1 MRLPFTSCT
10 ITVTR
15 GSRTSGDSLSCTLF
29 SSSPGVRPSAGTSP
43 RRGSVIFPSGLTGTV
58 RDRSGSF
65 QTETST
71 TSSLASRYSCTTCC
85 ASSCWDTSRCAQPG
99 PNASSAAAG
108 PHHHLQ
114 LTDIECLLRH
124 RRTGGC
130 RAGPGARR
138 VPDRRALRE
147 AHCVFP
153 ATGRGRAA
161 RRFCASHPVALRCVP
176 HEWKRRSHSRG
187 TGGSGDALAQ
197 ILLGSS
203 EWSTSHGARVHVDAG
218 AHAPHHRRRRHRL
231 RRRRLRA
238 PARIAGPVR
247 GAAAAPLD
255 GDALPCLR
263 QAAGAAHLAQAAISP
278 ARRARRSPP
287 RPPPRSPPLAG
298 KKQNAET
305 LRRGDRFLLLRFG
318 HARPSPRTNQIL
330 RVSAP
335 PRYVVSPFAA
345 LQRQELLRRGSL
357 AAARPTG
364 GRSGMLAVMRGSV
377 SPQSLIL

>member
-29 SSSPGVRPSAGTSP
+29 SSCPVVRPSAGRSP

-71 TSSLASRYSCTTCC
+71 TSSLASRYSFTTCC
-85 ASSCWDTSRCAQPG
+85 ASSCWDTPLCAQPG

-124 RRTGGC
+124 GRTGGS

-138 VPDRRALRE
+138 VPDRRALKE

-153 ATGRGRAA
+153 ADDRGRAA
-161 RRFCASHPVALRCVP
+161 RRFCASRPVALRCVP

-187 TGGSGDALAQ
+187 TGGSGDALAR
-197 ILLGSS
+197 ILLSS
-203 EWSTSHGARVHVDAG
+203 CAWSTSHRARVHGDAG
-218 AHAPHHRRRRHRL
+218 AHAPHHRRRRHRV

-238 PARIAGPVR
+238 AEGIAGPLR
-247 GAAAAPLD
+247 GTAAAPLD
-255 GDALPCLR
+255 GHALPSLR
-263 QAAGAAHLAQAAISP
+263 QAARAAHLAQAATS
-278 ARRARRSPP
+278 RARP
-287 RPPPRSPPLAG
+287 RADASSLAPPRSPPLGPAQKDWPQRRRG
-298 KKQNAET
+298 AEDLLGEGGRALALVAET
-305 LRRGDRFLLLRFG
+305 NQLSLCLCGKSWSPVLLDSGVRSCCGRGRWRRG
-318 HARPSPRTNQIL
+318 RPKGDPGCPR
-330 RVSAP
+330 
-335 PRYVVSPFAA
+335 
-345 LQRQELLRRGSL
+345 
-357 AAARPTG
+357 
-364 GRSGMLAVMRGSV
+364 
-377 SPQSLIL
+377 

>member
-29 SSSPGVRPSAGTSP
+29 SSCAGVRPSAGTSP
-43 RRGSVIFPSGLTGTV
+43 KRGSVIFPSGLTGTV

-85 ASSCWDTSRCAQPG
+85 ASSCWDTPLCAQPG

-124 RRTGGC
+124 GRTGGS

-161 RRFCASHPVALRCVP
+161 RRFCASRPVALRCVP

-187 TGGSGDALAQ
+187 TGGSGDALAR
-197 ILLGSS
+197 ILLSS
-203 EWSTSHGARVHVDAG
+203 CAWSTSHRARVHGDAG
-218 AHAPHHRRRRHRL
+218 AHAPHHRRRRHRV

-238 PARIAGPVR
+238 AEGIAGPLR

-255 GDALPCLR
+255 GHALPSLR
-263 QAAGAAHLAQAAISP
+263 QAPRAAHLAQAATS
-278 ARRARRSPP
+278 RARP
-287 RPPPRSPPLAG
+287 RADASSLAPPRSPPLAG
-298 KKQNAET
+298 QKAERGDAET
-305 LRRGDRFLLLRFG
+305 RRSISVLRFRRGHPIVR
-318 HARPSPRTNQIL
+318 ANQTL

-335 PRYVVSPFAA
+335 PRSALSPFATP
-345 LQRQELLRRGSL
+345 QGQELLRERSL
-357 AAARPTG
+357 AARPTV

-377 SPQSLIL
+377 RPQSLIL

>member
-29 SSSPGVRPSAGTSP
+29 SSCPVVRPSAGRSP

-85 ASSCWDTSRCAQPG
+85 ASSCWDTPLCAQPG

-124 RRTGGC
+124 GRTGGS

-138 VPDRRALRE
+138 VPDRRALKE

-153 ATGRGRAA
+153 ADDRGRAA
-161 RRFCASHPVALRCVP
+161 RRFCASRPVALRCVP

-187 TGGSGDALAQ
+187 TGGSGDALALQ
-197 ILLGSS
+197 RASLGPFEEPLLLLSMG
-203 EWSTSHGARVHVDAG
+203 TLFLLFGKLL
-218 AHAPHHRRRRHRL
+218 APH
-231 RRRRLRA
+231 
-238 PARIAGPVR
+238 
-247 GAAAAPLD
+247 
-255 GDALPCLR
+255 
-263 QAAGAAHLAQAAISP
+263 
-278 ARRARRSPP
+278 
-287 RPPPRSPPLAG
+287 
-298 KKQNAET
+298 T
-305 LRRGDRFLLLRFG
+305 
-318 HARPSPRTNQIL
+318 SPR
-330 RVSAP
+330 
-335 PRYVVSPFAA
+335 
-345 LQRQELLRRGSL
+345 QRPAEPDPEPTPHLLPHRE
-357 AAARPTG
+357 ARH
-364 GRSGMLAVMRGSV
+364 
-377 SPQSLIL
+377 

>member
-1 MRLPFTSCT
+1 MRLPFTSWT

-29 SSSPGVRPSAGTSP
+29 SSCAGVRPSAGTSP
-43 RRGSVIFPSGLTGTV
+43 KRGSVIFPSGLTGTV

-176 HEWKRRSHSRG
+176 HEWKRRSHSDG
-187 TGGSGDALAQ
+187 TGYSGDALAR
-197 ILLGSS
+197 ILLGPSA
-203 EWSTSHGARVHVDAG
+203 WSTSHGARVHGDAG

-247 GAAAAPLD
+247 GAAAAPLH
-255 GDALPCLR
+255 GHALPSLR
-263 QAAGAAHLAQAAISP
+263 QAAGAAHLAQAASS
-278 ARRARRSPP
+278 RARRRLS
-287 RPPPRSPPLAG
+287 RARAAAASPPRSPPLVHAKAIAPRSARSTRSWCG
-298 KKQNAET
+298 SI
-305 LRRGDRFLLLRFG
+305 LRTVP
-318 HARPSPRTNQIL
+318 HARSKPTSVLSVSTVVFFSAFRSCCGEGRWPR
-330 RVSAP
+330 
-335 PRYVVSPFAA
+335 
-345 LQRQELLRRGSL
+345 G
-357 AAARPTG
+357 RPKG
-364 GRSGMLAVMRGSV
+364 GRGCSR
-377 SPQSLIL
+377 